1 MTPQKED
8 TCSRSALERALNN
21 VQSVLGIP
29 SLRACFVR
37 FSKLDKSASKLKTL
51 AGTRRKDQILSY
63 LAELRYTL
71 VFLGLGFHIEIEPL
85 GRKRAGPDLKISRD
99 GACGFVEVRY
109 FADVHSNPPKK
120 VSLEELRQHDFRLEP
135 YGNPARDQQRVHDR
149 ILEKLEQLVEDTS
162 ILVLWN
168 DKEDMEEGET
178 ECAVRQIQEEASS
191 GLVSIPD
198 SLLFIVYGSDWWGR
212 QQFYCYPLRE
222 TKEPHSQWMHELETS
237 SAMASINRAL
247 DDL

>member
-1 MTPQKED
+1 M
-8 TCSRSALERALNN
+8 ERALNN

-37 FSKLDKSASKLKTL
+37 FSKLDKSASKFKSIAQTPRRDQVL
-51 AGTRRKDQILSY
+51 AY
-63 LAELRYTL
+63 LAEIRYTL
-71 VFLGLGFHIEIEPL
+71 VFLGLGFDVEIEPL
-85 GRKRAGPDLKISRD
+85 GRKQVGPDLKISRD
-99 GACGFVEVRY
+99 GAHALVEVKY
-109 FADVHSNPPKK
+109 FADVHSNPPKT
-120 VSLEELRQHDFRLEP
+120 VSLEELLQGDFLLER
-135 YGNPARDQQRVHDR
+135 YGNPARDQRR
-149 ILEKLEQLVEDTS
+149 IRDMILKKLEQLVEDTS

-198 SLLFIVYGSDWWGR
+198 SLLFIVYGSGWCGR
-212 QQFYCYPLRE
+212 HQFYCYPLRE
-222 TKEPHSQWMHELETS
+222 TKEPYSQWMHELKTS
-237 SAMASINRAL
+237 SATASIDRAL